1 MSSPKVLRL
10 SSNNFRIKSMNDILV
25 TLILFLFGV
34 LTRIPFRSQMLHH
47 WDSVNFAL
55 GMEQFDVRMH
65 QPHPPGYYLYVV
77 LARLVNLLVGDA
89 NSSLVWISVF
99 FSGATIAM
107 LYLLGK
113 ELFGRRVGVVAA
125 VIALTSPSIWFFGE
139 VALTY
144 IVEAFLVTAIAYACL
159 KALRGDDLSA
169 VWSGILLGVAGGIR
183 QTTLILMLPLWL
195 FSLYRS
201 TWRIRLLSTLLLVLT
216 VALWFVPTVKLSGG
230 LSSYLEASNSIG
242 QGVFINLELMS
253 GEFSPIRP
261 FARLAVYLVYGLML
275 GVLPL
280 IYVFIKELPKGRAWI
295 KHLRHDDRAHVFF
308 LWLIPNLI
316 LYAPL
321 VRSPGH
327 TFSFIP
333 ALVILSA
340 SALMILCEDLA
351 HRLAIQ
357 LRDVAITVMIILTIV
372 NIAFFF
378 GAPQYLFDVH
388 KVITTTPS
396 WTTIRQRDQYLSTR
410 LTYIRGSFKPA
421 STIIVSDGVDFR
433 HPDYYLRDYQ
443 TIHND
448 SSSFQDLVSTEFHT
462 LVFFMDEIESP
473 KDSLQSVELSNGD
486 LLFFLQVNQEGEI
499 SEG

>member
-1 MSSPKVLRL
+1 
-10 SSNNFRIKSMNDILV
+10 MNDILV
-25 TLILFLFGV
+25 TLILFLLGL

-55 GMEQFDVRMH
+55 GMEQFDVRLH
-65 QPHPPGYYLYVV
+65 QPHPPGYYLYV
-77 LARLVNLLVGDA
+77 LLGRLVNLLVGDA

-113 ELFGRRVGVVAA
+113 ELFSRREGVVAA

-144 IVEAFLVTAIAYACL
+144 IVEAFLVTAIALACL

-169 VWSGILLGVAGGIR
+169 IWSGILLGVAGGIR

-201 TWRIRLLSTLLLVLT
+201 TWRIRLLSTLLLMLT
-216 VALWFVPTVKLSGG
+216 VALWFVPTVNLSGG
-230 LSSYLEASNSIG
+230 LSSYLEASSSIG
-242 QGVFINLELMS
+242 QGVFTNLELMS

-280 IYVFIKELPKGRAWI
+280 LYVFIKELSKGSAWI

-327 TFSFIP
+327 TFSYIP

-357 LRDVAITVMIILTIV
+357 FRDVVITVMIILVIV

-410 LTYIRGSFKPA
+410 LTYIRGSFTPA

-443 TIHND
+443 TLTADIDRIEELIQEQN
-448 SSSFQDLVSTEFHT
+448 HT
-462 LVFFMDEIESP
+462 LVFFMEEEPLQHD
-473 KDSLQSVELSNGD
+473 DLQSAELPDGD
-486 LLFFLQVNQEGEI
+486 LLFYLEPMEETLTMRANGVRN
-499 SEG
+499 